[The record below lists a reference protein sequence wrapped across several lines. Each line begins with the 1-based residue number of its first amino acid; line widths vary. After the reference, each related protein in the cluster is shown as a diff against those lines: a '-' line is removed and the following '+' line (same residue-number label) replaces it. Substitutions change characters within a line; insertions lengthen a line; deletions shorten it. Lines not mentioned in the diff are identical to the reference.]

1 MRKKEHLNSIIEI
14 CPVRNVVARFGNKW
28 ALLVILVLSEAE
40 STRYN
45 DLLRKIPDI
54 SSRVLASTLKNLL
67 ADGLVFRN
75 SYQEV
80 PPRVEYGLTDTGRTL
95 VPIILQLTDWAQKNM
110 KTIIEHRRAAQAM
123 SKPLQEMTLEELWEL
138 FPITLEPHRPE
149 WAEWAREEIDALS
162 EVLRAYAPTVTHV
175 GSTAIEGIKAKPI
188 VDILVEVGQS
198 ADFEDIRV
206 ALEQSGYTC
215 MAAAGK
221 RMSFNKGYTPQGYA
235 ERVFH
240 VHLRRAGDN
249 DEIAFRDYLRAH
261 PEAASRYERL
271 KKDLAERYCNN
282 RDAYTEAK
290 TDFVA
295 EILRAARS

>member
-1 MRKKEHLNSIIEI
+1 
-14 CPVRNVVARFGNKW
+14 
-28 ALLVILVLSEAE
+28 
-40 STRYN
+40 
-45 DLLRKIPDI
+45 
-54 SSRVLASTLKNLL
+54 
-67 ADGLVFRN
+67 
-75 SYQEV
+75 
-80 PPRVEYGLTDTGRTL
+80 
-95 VPIILQLTDWAQKNM
+95 
-110 KTIIEHRRAAQAM
+110 
-123 SKPLQEMTLEELWEL
+123 MTLEELWEL

-271 KKDLAERYCNN
+271 KKDLAERYRNN

-295 EILRAARS
+295 EILRAAKS